1 LAVRQG
7 GASFAVV
14 TAEPIS
20 LPHGLVS
27 IEAVNV
33 VAPQTLG
40 DAFAIVVRP
49 DRYVAA
55 VAATLDELESISE
68 QLVAS
73 FFG

>member
-1 LAVRQG
+1 
-7 GASFAVV
+7 
-14 TAEPIS
+14 
-20 LPHGLVS
+20 
-27 IEAVNV
+27 VNV